1 MPLGLV
7 ELQEILLRRLE
18 LSVVIAVVC
27 VTIGIVAGIVACIFA
42 AIPDDS
48 SFWD

>member
-1 MPLGLV
+1 MV
-7 ELQEILLRRLE
+7 AAI
-18 LSVVIAVVC
+18 VC

-42 AIPDDS
+42 AIPDDN